1 MKKIFIIF
9 TILLFTIGCKSSK
22 KIIETD
28 IEETVVQ
35 KETEV
40 INKGL
45 SSTFSVSNLLSN
57 EFVISRYEPIYI
69 RLAGKDTVIL
79 KETVYRQINTR
90 ATEEIKKDLDTTK
103 INKTS
108 DLKSEFTDNS
118 KKEIEY
124 KGYDFIKSIT
134 IGILTILIVLVIF
147 LYLKKKF
154 FI

>member
-1 MKKIFIIF
+1 MKNLIFILFI
-9 TILLFTIGCKSSK
+9 LFTIGCKSSK
-22 KIIETD
+22 KIIEND

-45 SSTFSVSNLLSN
+45 SSTFSVSQLLSN
-57 EFVISRYEPIYI
+57 EFIITRYEPIYI
-69 RLAGKDTVIL
+69 KLGGKDTVIL

-90 ATEEIKKDLDTTK
+90 TTEEKKKDSDTTK
-103 INKTS
+103 INKTTE
-108 DLKSEFTDNS
+108 LNTQFTDNS
-118 KKEIEY
+118 KKETEY

-134 IGILTILIVLVIF
+134 IGILSVLVIVLLF
-147 LYLKKKF
+147 LQLKKKF